1 MLHNV
6 SHLYIL
12 VQSRGSAMWSTF
24 HILTLKNEALFCFYS
39 KKWCTFHIS
48 LQKTEYFSFLH
59 LKKRHIFYFTP
70 KNGVLF
76 LFHSKKQSTFHVLLQ
91 KTEYPELFIPLP
103 LMIPSDCLFHYRFLC
118 HHSQLHAE
126 PVCFH
131 K

>member
-1 MLHNV
+1 MLQNV

-12 VQSRGSAMWSTF
+12 VQSRGSTMWSTF

-48 LQKTEYFSFLH
+48 LQKTEYFSYLH
-59 LKKRHIFYFTP
+59 LKKRHIFSLQKMVYFSCFTP
-70 KNGVLF
+70 KNRALSMF
-76 LFHSKKQSTFHVLLQ
+76 YSKKRSTRNF
-91 KTEYPELFIPLP
+91 FIPLP